1 VTQGP
6 LVAGLYQIRLLV
18 LLDLP
23 RVIGWAALL
32 LAVVR
37 VNNLLHIIPTRQF
50 IILRIID

>member
-1 VTQGP
+1 M
-6 LVAGLYQIRLLV
+6 AGLDQIRLLV

-37 VNNLLHIIPTRQF
+37 VNDLLHVVPARQF